1 MKSDGKPATVTI
13 NPDSDIPTLTEAQL
27 KLIEGYKKS
36 HIDLTKI
43 LGKVKVN
50 TVVTFNDDDKAD
62 INNNKET
69 RAFSGITIITLSD
82 KATAEKPVLKMI
94 SNAMGMTN
102 FNYEILRKKR

>member
-27 KLIEGYKKS
+27 KLIEGYKKNLN
-36 HIDLTKI
+36 IDLTKI

-62 INNNKET
+62 INDNKET
-69 RAFSGITIITLSD
+69 RAFSGITIRQQQKSL
-82 KATAEKPVLKMI
+82 
-94 SNAMGMTN
+94 
-102 FNYEILRKKR
+102 Y